1 MVVSVIRYLLDEG
14 KTLQQALSAIA
25 GAPMSLSEPPWAGL
39 LWDSANHRMTVSSEN
54 QRVATRIL
62 LHGVGGRL
70 AALKSTSDALIAE
83 WAGIIDRPE
92 DSVKLPVWKKKQ

>member
-1 MVVSVIRYLLDEG
+1 
-14 KTLQQALSAIA
+14 
-25 GAPMSLSEPPWAGL
+25 
-39 LWDSANHRMTVSSEN
+39 MTVSSEN